1 MNQLI
6 VLGNGFDIHCGLKS
20 RYSDFFLDRFKTL
33 FCKDK
38 DNAQSIEELKDDLDE
53 KRCKTLSFISNIRSH
68 LNFSS
73 NDNGTFN
80 WDIARIEKYKR
91 TNIIISCAVRIGNR
105 SLLAVLFSCTSE
117 RRY

>member
-20 RYSDFFLDRFKTL
+20 RYSDFFLDRFNIL

-73 NDNGTFN
+73 NDNNDCDYFKRYKEERSSRKNNITR
-80 WDIARIEKYKR
+80 WDLFFLLVQYKNLCKR
-91 TNIIISCAVRIGNR
+91 
-105 SLLAVLFSCTSE
+105 L
-117 RRY
+117 